1 MMPLRMPEV
10 PRCMFRS
17 AFSKLD
23 ASPGTGAKTYVTT
36 PEGIRRVVFST
47 KLQTPFFGSLLKAER
62 PPTPIELRRAIGTV
76 DRVLGDPRSRRV
88 AQTRCLELVT
98 GSITNLAGGAWV
110 G

>member
-1 MMPLRMPEV
+1 MESP
-10 PRCMFRS
+10 
-17 AFSKLD
+17 FSKLD

-62 PPTPIELRRAIGTV
+62 PPTPIELRRALGTV
-76 DRVLGDPRSRRV
+76 DRVLGDDV
-88 AQTRCLELVT
+88 ADASL
-98 GSITNLAGGAWV
+98 GPGAWSLSRVRSPTSRGATWV